1 MLTRETKSLLLGLGL
16 VGGIG
21 YLLARYTGRSALLEL
36 RGGDGAA
43 SLPRPEAV
51 LPPVLGPT
59 RLREPFGLVPGGRY
73 VAAIDVSFPL
83 STTASASSVESEA
96 RSLGFADARASRTR
110 PSSPA
115 IAEGDYYIEGTYG
128 GAPRSFPR
136 SNARGLVTI
145 TDAWRVA

>member
-21 YLLARYTGRSALLEL
+21 YLLARYAGRSALLEL
-36 RGGDGAA
+36 RGGAA
-43 SLPRPEAV
+43 PSQPPRPEAV

-59 RLREPFGLVPGGRY
+59 RLREPFDLVPGGRY
-73 VAAIDVSFPL
+73 AAAIDVSFPL
-83 STTASASSVESEA
+83 SATASASSVASEA
-96 RSLGFADARASRTR
+96 RSLGFADARVSRTR
-110 PSSPA
+110 PATPP
-115 IAEGDYYIEGTYG
+115 IAGGDYYVEGTYG

-145 TDAWRVA
+145 TDAWRLA